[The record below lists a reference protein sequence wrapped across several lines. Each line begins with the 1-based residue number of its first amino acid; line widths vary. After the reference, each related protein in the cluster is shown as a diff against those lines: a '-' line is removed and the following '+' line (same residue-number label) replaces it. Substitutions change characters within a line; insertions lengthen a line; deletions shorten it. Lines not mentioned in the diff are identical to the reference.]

1 MTQDMAIHLSFFT
14 KFEYLPLGVR
24 DIAAL
29 TQKDALAVKKAMC
42 VGWRGLN
49 RHVLIS
55 EPPSRLAHRKREIRT
70 WRGGV
75 EMR

>member
-29 TQKDALAVKKAMC
+29 TQKDALAVKKRC
-42 VGWRGLN
+42 VW
-49 RHVLIS
+49 V
-55 EPPSRLAHRKREIRT
+55 
-70 WRGGV
+70 GGV
-75 EMR
+75 